1 MAISDDIKQLRK
13 QLGLTQE
20 QLGQKLGVAGRVVRR
35 WEAKV
40 HHPDPKYLAGLAS
53 LAENGGL
60 HRLAYR
66 FASTLIDELGLE
78 RLQLGIWSAQPAYEV
93 VVSDFQEPYVQ
104 HKVYPDAPGL
114 MLVTF
119 RGPEAQN
126 YARSFFETF
135 GRYLYGS
142 PQEKEQAKALLE
154 PFHQA
159 AFRAWKGSK

>member
-1 MAISDDIKQLRK
+1 MALSDAVRELRK
-13 QLGLTQE
+13 HLGESQQAFSNRLGLSMATIVKYE
-20 QLGQKLGVAGRVVRR
+20 AGREPTGKALAQLAHAAA
-35 WEAKV
+35 EAGR
-40 HHPDPKYLAGLAS
+40 HD
-53 LAENGGL
+53 
-60 HRLAYR
+60 LAYR
-66 FASTLIDELGLE
+66 FARALIDELGIE
-78 RLQLGIWSAQPAYEV
+78 RLRLGIWSAKPAYEV

-104 HKVYPDAPGL
+104 HKVDPDAPGL

-159 AFRAWKGSK
+159 AFRAWRGSK

>member
-1 MAISDDIKQLRK
+1 MAIADDIKQLRK

-40 HHPDPKYLAGLAS
+40 HQPDPKYLAGLAS

-66 FASTLIDELGLE
+66 FAHTLIDELGLE
-78 RLQLGIWSAQPAYEV
+78 RLQLGIWSAQPPYQV

-104 HKVYPDAPGL
+104 HKVDPDAPGL

-159 AFRAWKGSK
+159 AFRAWRGSK